1 MRIIVS
7 GASGFMG
14 REVLALCTG
23 DNVAVGRVDIVG
35 GEGVHTSL
43 ADCPAAADVLID
55 FSHHTG
61 TLALLDEAVRRSLP
75 AVIATTGHTEEEK
88 AGILAAAKKIPVFF
102 SANTSLGVALAARLV
117 REAAAI
123 LPGAEVEIIETHHS
137 RKLDAPSGTAL
148 MLAES
153 IREARPELTPHT
165 GREGH
170 GKREPNEIG
179 IHAVRIGNVVGRHEV
194 IFSTGNET
202 VTVTHEAHSR
212 ALFAQGAL
220 VAAEF
225 IVGRPA
231 GLYTMKEVL
240 GG

>member
-1 MRIIVS
+1 MRVIVS
-7 GASGFMG
+7 GALGFMG

-23 DNVAVGRVDIVG
+23 DITCVGRVDIVG
-35 GEGVHTSL
+35 GEGICATL

-61 TLALLDEAVRRSLP
+61 TLALLEEAVRRSLP

-88 AGILAAAKKIPVFF
+88 AGILAAAKKIPIFF
-102 SANTSLGVALAARLV
+102 AANTSLGVALAARLV

-123 LPGAEVEIIETHHS
+123 LPGADVEIIETHHT

-212 ALFAQGAL
+212 ALFAQGAM